1 MINIPSRLGRRDALK
16 AVAAVAVT
24 STVAA
29 PKIAQAQSQA
39 QSIPAPDKVMDAKG
53 EVFTPI
59 PDSNPLEAKISAFTT
74 VSPDVDASIEFYRDV
89 IGMDLLSD
97 ERLSQGIST
106 APGIGRAGRRHVLL
120 AMPKS
125 EAMPEQEF
133 RKAIPESGF
142 RRAVRVLE
150 APPGAEAIRP
160 RPGSGPQDP
169 GLLVMEGGTRD
180 PAESYHALASAGT
193 PMISPPRYYYF
204 RNTMWGTDV
213 DVMSY
218 APFGPGGEQM
228 FITASI
234 RSDQQLV
241 RSVGIHN
248 GFGSA
253 SVTALDQRPVN
264 AFFEKALG
272 LKRTSQMECYQD
284 NVNEL
289 IGSPAGSYFLWGN
302 VGTGVGIE
310 VWEMK
315 AASGTVYPC
324 SLDKTG
330 LAMLT
335 LRVNDLGKCRAMCAE
350 AGIEPVGEGALPN
363 LQNERPDGFTLRGA
377 VGELYEVVGA

>member
-1 MINIPSRLGRRDALK
+1 MLIREKPIGRRDALK
-16 AVAAVAVT
+16 A
-24 STVAA
+24 TVAA
-29 PKIAQAQSQA
+29 ATTAGVAAPQLAQAQTTSG
-39 QSIPAPDKVMDAKG
+39 PDRPMEIKG
-53 EVFTPI
+53 EAFTPI
-59 PDSNPLEAKISAFTT
+59 SEANPLEAKITDFTT
-74 VSPDVDASIEFYRDV
+74 VSPDVDASIKFYRDV
-89 IGMDLLSD
+89 IGMTVISD
-97 ERLSQGIST
+97 QSIPST
-106 APGIGRAGRRHVLL
+106 MTSAPGIGRGQRRHVLL
-120 AMPKS
+120 DVPASPF
-125 EAMPEQEF
+125 AQ
-133 RKAIPESGF
+133 
-142 RRAVRVLE
+142 AVRVLE

-160 RPGSGPQDP
+160 RPGSRPNDP

-241 RSVGIHN
+241 RSTGIHN

-253 SVTALDQRPVN
+253 SVTSLDQRPVN
-264 AFFEKALG
+264 AFFEQALG

-289 IGSPAGSYFLWGN
+289 IGAPKGSYFLWGN
-302 VGTGVGIE
+302 VGTGVAIE
-310 VWEMK
+310 VWEVK
-315 AASGTVYPC
+315 AESGTVYPC

-335 LRVNDLGKCRAMCAE
+335 IRVNDLGKCRAMCAE

-363 LQNERPDGFTLRGA
+363 LQNDKPNGFTLRGA
-377 VGELYEVVGA
+377 VGELFEIVQT